1 MTNKGPQTQDD
12 AVRDACSSPLKPTP
26 QIAKDFLM
34 RITRRWPE
42 VCEGAQLEVKGP
54 AQ

>member
-1 MTNKGPQTQDD
+1 MTDTGLQKIDD
-12 AVRDACSSPLKPTP
+12 AAPAAYSSLLKPAP
-26 QIAKDFLM
+26 QIAKNFLK